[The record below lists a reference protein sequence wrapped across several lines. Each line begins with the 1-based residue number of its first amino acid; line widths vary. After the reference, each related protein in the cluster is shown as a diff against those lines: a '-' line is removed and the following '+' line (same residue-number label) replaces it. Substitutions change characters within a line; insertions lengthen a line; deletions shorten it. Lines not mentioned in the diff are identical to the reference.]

1 MKYLHNDHPLPNGSS
16 FTIGDERFGSNWLS
30 NATPKML
37 SERGITIAPEPQPY
51 PSDSEKFNYIT
62 LDGGKWTVTP
72 KNLDM
77 LKRTVAAEANRAA
90 HSMLTSSDYM
100 IIKQAETGVGVL
112 PQWAD
117 YRASVR
123 DESNRITAAVEAATD
138 VAGLEAIKNNW
149 PLNPD
154 QLAEE
159 ARRAAEVEA
168 SKLKKETPND

>member
-1 MKYLHNDHPLPNGSS
+1 
-16 FTIGDERFGSNWLS
+16 
-30 NATPKML
+30 
-37 SERGITIAPEPQPY
+37 
-51 PSDSEKFNYIT
+51 
-62 LDGGKWTVTP
+62 VTP

-77 LKRTVAAEANRAA
+77 LKRGMASDANRSA
-90 HSMLTSSDYM
+90 HSMLAGSDYM
-100 IIKQAETGVGVL
+100 VVKQAETGVGVL

-149 PLNPD
+149 PRNPD
-154 QLAEE
+154 ELAEE

-168 SKLKKETPND
+168 AKLENEGD